1 MWLWRQRCQ
10 KLGVPVR
17 KIENSKKEQVRQAAS
32 PGRQKVSLEPS
43 LPRLQNEH
51 PLPTP
56 LLALESWV
64 RVPFSV
70 SDPSLSLTFPI
81 WEARAETW

>member
-1 MWLWRQRCQ
+1 MRLWRRGCQ

-32 PGRQKVSLEPS
+32 PGRQKVRLEPS
-43 LPRLQNEH
+43 LPHLQNEH
-51 PLPTP
+51 PLPSP
-56 LLALESWV
+56 FLALESWV

-70 SDPSLSLTFPI
+70 
-81 WEARAETW
+81 